1 MEKQTTLILPSKAT
15 FHLCLLRPTNSF
27 VRWPF
32 VRDLEGNETLPT
44 ENQTFITDSGP
55 FGYIKNNSWKSN
67 EAYEQWQWLKAD
79 LAAVDR
85 SKTPWIIAMSHRPMY
100 SSEVSSYQA
109 NIRKAFEPL
118 LLEYGVDAYL
128 AGHIHWY
135 ERLWPL
141 KNGTIDR
148 SAIVNNNTY
157 YANEGKSITH
167 ITNGMAGNVCK
178 PTCET
183 TY

>member
-1 MEKQTTLILPSKAT
+1 
-15 FHLCLLRPTNSF
+15 
-27 VRWPF
+27 
-32 VRDLEGNETLPT
+32 LPT